1 MPEALP
7 FVQVG
12 TPEQG
17 FGGGLKG
24 GRKGLDESADSQ
36 LFSNLM
42 AQYAQASKAEE
53 ARDAAVSAAAP
64 SKPLTG
70 LEEGLPRL
78 SPGVLELLASLRNSL
93 RNEVPGAFELVESPG
108 FAPLAELAKDVAGE
122 VLGALPEESLRR
134 LEALLSG
141 FARRGAAGD
150 DAALSD
156 AMARAVRDLVSES
169 DASAGLKAEGVF
181 RQVPAALLALRGS
194 AGTEPG
200 GDEETSSSKSEDG
213 VPRDDAPLP
222 EAAGEA
228 GASLPAFALLGAA
241 VPGDGAERREAPEGR
256 AGLENAFVLRQEARA
271 PRLREVRTPSEEA
284 VAPEV
289 SASRPAP
296 SGEGGENAL
305 KRPLADRGENEPVRD
320 AGGERGA
327 ILRPNPDRMGEDGD
341 RDRDDG
347 ASRRRARTAGDSS
360 RMRSVEELPRSAER
374 MDSRPDFQTF
384 LDGIAASRRLAQSAA
399 APLEL
404 SRGTLPD
411 PGTALREGLENVVRF
426 ARMNGEQRASLIVD
440 PPALGRLTVELTSG
454 AAGLEANIKV
464 SSEQVRHL
472 VQDQIVQLRMSLAQ
486 QGVQLAQFSVD
497 VQQDDGR
504 GRQGFGQ
511 GQGNRRRSRSG
522 AAGEDDEAAGTV
534 FRVDLNEGLLH
545 WVG

>member
-1 MPEALP
+1 MPA
-7 FVQVG
+7 
-12 TPEQG
+12 
-17 FGGGLKG
+17 
-24 GRKGLDESADSQ
+24 
-36 LFSNLM
+36 
-42 AQYAQASKAEE
+42 
-53 ARDAAVSAAAP
+53 
-64 SKPLTG
+64 
-70 LEEGLPRL
+70 
-78 SPGVLELLASLRNSL
+78 
-93 RNEVPGAFELVESPG
+93 
-108 FAPLAELAKDVAGE
+108 
-122 VLGALPEESLRR
+122 
-134 LEALLSG
+134 
-141 FARRGAAGD
+141 
-150 DAALSD
+150 
-156 AMARAVRDLVSES
+156 
-169 DASAGLKAEGVF
+169 
-181 RQVPAALLALRGS
+181 GS
-194 AGTEPG
+194 A
-200 GDEETSSSKSEDG
+200 
-213 VPRDDAPLP
+213 
-222 EAAGEA
+222 
-228 GASLPAFALLGAA
+228 
-241 VPGDGAERREAPEGR
+241 
-256 AGLENAFVLRQEARA
+256 
-271 PRLREVRTPSEEA
+271 
-284 VAPEV
+284 
-289 SASRPAP
+289 
-296 SGEGGENAL
+296 
-305 KRPLADRGENEPVRD
+305 
-320 AGGERGA
+320 GA

-454 AAGLEANIKV
+454 AAGLEDIKV

-472 VQDQIVQLRMSLAQ
+472 VQDHIVQLRMSLAQ

-522 AAGEDDEAAGTV
+522 AAGEDDEAAGTL